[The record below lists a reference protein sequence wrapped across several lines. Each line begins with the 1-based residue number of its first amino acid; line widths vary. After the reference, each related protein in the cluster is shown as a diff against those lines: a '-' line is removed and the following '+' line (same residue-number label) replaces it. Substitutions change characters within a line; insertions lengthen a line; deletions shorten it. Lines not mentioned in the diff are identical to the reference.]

1 MGMEFED
8 SDVDTDADE
17 DGQQIAI
24 YLLGLRASVVFSHL
38 DDREMESVAVSPST
52 QRMGRSM
59 LAVASS
65 RMIGRQHPRNS
76 VTVAPGLARIPSL
89 PMQ

>member
-17 DGQQIAI
+17 DGQQTAI
-24 YLLGLRASVVFSHL
+24 YLLGLRASVVFFHL
-38 DDREMESVAVSPST
+38 GDRRTDSAAASSSS
-52 QRMGRSM
+52 QRVGRSM
-59 LAVASS
+59 LAAASS
-65 RMIGRQHPRNS
+65 RMIGRQCPRNS
-76 VTVAPGLARIPSL
+76 VTAAPGLARIPSL